1 MEKTVNKQPAFPV
14 RPRRRTFVLSAAVL
28 ALASSVASAH
38 HSFAL
43 FNKAKTT
50 SIKGVVGRF
59 DWANPHVTVYVDAEG
74 MPAKRYKIETGSI
87 NALARSGWKSD
98 LIKVGDKAEVS
109 FNPLKNG
116 DPGGLLVAIKIGSVV
131 LSGGG

>member
-1 MEKTVNKQPAFPV
+1 MDITVIKK
-14 RPRRRTFVLSAAVL
+14 PRYSPSSTRRIFLLSTAALGLVPS
-28 ALASSVASAH
+28 AASAH

-43 FNKAKTT
+43 FDRAKTT

-59 DWANPHVTVYVDAEG
+59 DWTNPHVTVYVDAAG
-74 MPAKRYKIETGSI
+74 APTQRYKIETGSI
-87 NALARSGWKSD
+87 NALSRSGWKSD

-116 DPGGLLVAIKIGSVV
+116 DSGGLLVEIKIGSQV

>member
-1 MEKTVNKQPAFPV
+1 MEMTVINQPTYP
-14 RPRRRTFVLSAAVL
+14 PCPSRRIFLLSTVTLAVV
-28 ALASSVASAH
+28 SSTASAH

-43 FNKAKTT
+43 FNKTKQV

-74 MPAKRYKIETGSI
+74 KPAQRYKIETGST
-87 NALARSGWKSD
+87 NALSRSGWKSD
-98 LIKVGDKAEVS
+98 LIKVGDKAEVT

-116 DPGGLLVAIKIGSVV
+116 DPGGLLVEIKIGGVV

>member
-1 MEKTVNKQPAFPV
+1 MEMTVIKQPKYSPCSS
-14 RPRRRTFVLSAAVL
+14 RRMVLLSTALLALVPSAAF
-28 ALASSVASAH
+28 AH

-74 MPAKRYKIETGSI
+74 TPARRYKIETGSI

-116 DPGGLLVAIKIGSVV
+116 DPGGLLVEIKIGSVV

>member
-1 MEKTVNKQPAFPV
+1 MKT
-14 RPRRRTFVLSAAVL
+14 PRYSSSSTRRIFLLSTAALGLVPS
-28 ALASSVASAH
+28 AASAH

-43 FNKAKTT
+43 FDRAKTT

-59 DWANPHVTVYVDAEG
+59 DWTNPHVTVYVDAEG
-74 MPAKRYKIETGSI
+74 MPTKRYKIETGSI

-116 DPGGLLVAIKIGSVV
+116 DPGGLLAEIKIGGVV